1 MTKIMDFYPLKFLKS
16 FGDFPRLKIIRRTLI
31 MAEDKFATRLA
42 IQLQD
47 FPTQDKEDILSK
59 LEKEIDKFLQD
70 DEK

>member
-1 MTKIMDFYPLKFLKS
+1 
-16 FGDFPRLKIIRRTLI
+16 
-31 MAEDKFATRLA
+31 MAKDKFATRLA